1 MRKKN
6 YISHLQTI
14 FGATKS
20 ELIFAAIILV
30 GLFVGILIRLLSN
43 EELQEKENRST
54 VSIGALY
61 HALDSL
67 AEVEKT
73 TYTGTDLHN
82 SKIPALAKGDTV
94 VNDENSLFPFQKKKK
109 ASPTSP
115 ININTATKQELTT
128 LPGVGKSTA
137 EKIIAYRERH
147 RFQTAAQIMKVKGI
161 GKKKYSKLKQYIVV
175 K

>member
-30 GLFVGILIRLLSN
+30 GLFAGVLIRLLSN
-43 EELQEKENRST
+43 GELQEKENRST
-54 VSIGALY
+54 VSIDALY
-61 HALDSL
+61 NALDSL

-73 TYTGTDLHN
+73 TYTGTDLHDRE
-82 SKIPALAKGDTV
+82 IPALAKGDTI
-94 VNDENSLFPFQKKKK
+94 VNDENSLFPFPQKKK
-109 ASPTSP
+109 AYPTSP
-115 ININTATKQELTT
+115 VNINTATKQELTT
-128 LPGVGKSTA
+128 LPGIGNSTA

-147 RFQTAAQIMKVKGI
+147 PFQTVAQIMNVKGI
-161 GKKKYSKLKQYIVV
+161 GKKKYAELKQYIVV